1 MDFSFHSDIPQRHVV
16 RPSKESP
23 DALDFSFH
31 SDEHSQR
38 LQRVFQ
44 PGSFLYEGC
53 NSNSWFMS
61 FSFPVCL
68 VNTWCSF
75 SACSVTWTNLYGGY
89 FCWKNMYCMKVIS
102 VCIYLYSLLT
112 DVLHAFLYIED
123 FWSHTK
129 DYIEIFLMALHL
141 SSLWTFW
148 SQNFEYLSILN
159 LSSNNCKLCQIWEA
173 NSQSQK
179 K

>member
-1 MDFSFHSDIPQRHVV
+1 MTCCFC
-16 RPSKESP
+16 SKCWYGRSWW
-23 DALDFSFH
+23 FTT
-31 SDEHSQR
+31 
-38 LQRVFQ
+38 VF
-44 PGSFLYEGC
+44 L
-53 NSNSWFMS
+53 FMS
-61 FSFPVCL
+61 FSFPIWL

-102 VCIYLYSLLT
+102 ACIYLYSLLT

-159 LSSNNCKLCQIWEA
+159 LSSNNCKLCQICLTKFNQLSA
-173 NSQSQK
+173 YNK
-179 K
+179 KV